1 MVVKQ
6 FSDGSYLEYADGNF
20 DHWCVYM
27 VNPSKNYRRP
37 PLDVDYFGFLQ
48 ERAKEFG
55 ADKIYSDFVKLYNRT
70 SKTVEE
76 STLNFI
82 EQLAHSEYKEQGLA
96 FQKIFT
102 ILYMGML
109 AEENKAGT
117 RLGKRIKRLGMHKLL
132 KENQSV
138 SEAANFMR
146 GMNWRQID
154 TLCKERGF

>member
-1 MVVKQ
+1 MIVKQ

-20 DHWCVYM
+20 DHLCVYM
-27 VNPSKNYRRP
+27 VNPSKNYRQP
-37 PLDVDYFGFLQ
+37 PLDVDGFLQ
-48 ERAKEFG
+48 ERAREFG
-55 ADKIYSDFVKLYNRT
+55 ADKIYSDFVKFYNLT

-82 EQLAHSEYKEQGLA
+82 EQLSHSEYKEQGLA